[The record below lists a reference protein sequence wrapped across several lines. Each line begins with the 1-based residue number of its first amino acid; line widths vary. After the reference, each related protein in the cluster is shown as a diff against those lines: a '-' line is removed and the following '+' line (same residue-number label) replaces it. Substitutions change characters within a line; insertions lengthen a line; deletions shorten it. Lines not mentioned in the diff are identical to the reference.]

1 MGSLKKR
8 RKTKIN
14 KHKRRKR
21 MRANRPI
28 DAKLRK
34 SIEALRLESGRGI
47 RNGIPID
54 DRRLIKQ
61 LGDERAAL
69 KHQLSVEQ
77 GQWEARKAE
86 LLRRI
91 KSLSND
97 SIADKFEIRPNQ
109 VHQILNG
116 TAGQSL

>member
-1 MGSLKKR
+1 MRCLAVTTSKGPR
-8 RKTKIN
+8 MTKSQNI
-14 KHKRRKR
+14 
-21 MRANRPI
+21 
-28 DAKLRK
+28 
-34 SIEALRLESGRGI
+34 GRGF
-47 RNGIPID
+47 RNGIPLE
-54 DRRLIKQ
+54 DRRLIKR
-61 LGDERAAL
+61 LGEERDAL

-91 KSLSND
+91 KSMSND